1 MYIYTYIAER
11 APKSAHT
18 WHACTHWHRITCIT
32 HLYNTRIWVYT
43 HLDTQV
49 CSPRG
54 HGADA
59 LDTQYVYTQFT
70 QYVYTHFDTQ
80 VCSPRGHGADDRLEC
95 LRRLPKPGCPP
106 PRLACYGYILACPG
120 TCCDSSALMYPAK
133 DDTAVEGAC
142 KSDRGLS
149 GVGRAAGRLH
159 MASAPVRD
167 TGCPQLLAPA
177 GHHLPAHPCVV
188 QSSRL
193 PPRLYCWP
201 GACWTRPGAR
211 PAACALR

>member
-1 MYIYTYIAER
+1 M
-11 APKSAHT
+11 
-18 WHACTHWHRITCIT
+18 HALASHTCII

-142 KSDRGLS
+142 KSDRGVWCRQGCRTASRGKRPSARHLRPPTTGTSRASPPRPSVRRAILS
-149 GVGRAAGRLH
+149 SP
-159 MASAPVRD
+159 ASSL
-167 TGCPQLLAPA
+167 LLAWCMLDSTRCAPR
-177 GHHLPAHPCVV
+177 GLRVKMRHLCL
-188 QSSRL
+188 R
-193 PPRLYCWP
+193 
-201 GACWTRPGAR
+201 AR
-211 PAACALR
+211 P